1 MKPRSFFQICAV
13 IVLLVPGAMTGFQ
26 AGAAQGWNGALA
38 SFAVP
43 AGADWQQ
50 ASNQDR
56 LTPSVWLT
64 RANTRGLFNVASEN
78 SYASFFSPSNTV
90 WAFGALAD
98 FATLTYA
105 SWEAWNGHNP
115 PSMVGQ
121 DAVLHLVSDD
131 IYLSIN
137 FTSWGVRTGGF
148 AYLRSTPVGIPEPT
162 VAALVLSGLGLL
174 LLAQLGRGVLIAR
187 PRQTGG
193 EIRNKPRTKPE

>member
-26 AGAAQGWNGALA
+26 AGAAQVWNGALA

-43 AGADWQQ
+43 AGSDWQQ

-56 LTPSVWLT
+56 LTSSVWLA
-64 RANTRGLFNVASEN
+64 RANTRGLFNAASET